1 MQELFCE
8 LVKHGILLPSRIL
21 QLSMTIKRVTFLKNQ
36 ASKYNYFLKNKVN
49 VGMGNISPIQRMQK
63 R

>member
-8 LVKHGILLPSRIL
+8 LVKHGTLLPSRIL

-36 ASKYNYFLKNKVN
+36 SSKYNYFLKNKVN